1 MAASSRSPL
10 DRKLAYTVSTE
21 TPAARATS
29 RIPVAAHPRSPNRRA
44 AAEATIDRVSAA
56 CCSRR
61 GPLCGPGLDA
71 RLPPCLSPAPVGT
84 REAVQQDEPRH
95 RRDRMDHDLVAL

>member
-1 MAASSRSPL
+1 MPATSEAVARARWRRVPDPSAANSGRWSRGTGAASPTTALMAASSRSPF

-29 RIPVAAHPRSPNRRA
+29 RIPVAAQPRSPNSRA
-44 AAEATIDRVSAA
+44 AAEATIARVSAA

-61 GPLCGPGLDA
+61 G
-71 RLPPCLSPAPVGT
+71 
-84 REAVQQDEPRH
+84 
-95 RRDRMDHDLVAL
+95 DR